1 MGEGEFRFVFG
12 EPPEEIKEQMKAE
25 FDRQQ
30 MLTTSM
36 QHDIARLFRE
46 QTLDNLRT
54 MRILLH
60 LIAASPLA
68 SAFYEGVAATILEEK
83 FNVCACGSDHDED
96 LAGVLG
102 DEAEVSPEGK
112 AEVEAMAAF
121 NDELATDRLKL
132 YGLEYHDGK
141 LLCSNCGKE
150 YPSIEDRALRE
161 PGPDGCPGCVEKT
174 KWG

>member
-12 EPPEEIKEQMKAE
+12 EPPEELKEQMKAE

-68 SAFYEGVAATILEEK
+68 SAFYEGCVAMMLEERW
-83 FNVCACGSDHDED
+83 NVCACGSDHDED
-96 LAGVLG
+96 LAEVLG
-102 DEAEVSPEGK
+102 DEAEPET
-112 AEVEAMAAF
+112 EADRMEQF
-121 NDELATDRLKL
+121 NDELAADRLKL

-141 LLCSNCGKE
+141 LYCSNCAKE

-161 PGPDGCPGCVEKT
+161 PGPEGCPGCVERA